1 MSNSEKVIEREHY
14 DAMRIKL
21 QTQIDELEARVS
33 RLQAQVDLMYTPKE
47 YEEYGKGKYEEGLLK
62 IRNVQDGFFEQNTKD
77 GLDKL
82 PAKLPEYCLLKNG
95 DILISLTGNV
105 GRVCHVIGNNY
116 LLNQRV
122 AKLQPAKNH
131 DYAYVYLFFRQKSFL
146 KLLEN
151 ISSGTAQQNL
161 SPVQTGNL
169 EVIIYKREVLDK
181 FGAIA
186 NSIFDK
192 VIQNKTQIQEYHFP

>member
-1 MSNSEKVIEREHY
+1 MVDSQSGEIPEGWRIGRINHLVEILSGFAFKSRNFIENGQH
-14 DAMRIKL
+14 RIV
-21 QTQIDELEARVS
+21 T
-33 RLQAQVDLMYTPKE
+33 
-47 YEEYGKGKYEEGLLK
+47 